1 MTWEWKIGDPVD
13 DANGGT
19 MDAQNWHGDYY
30 FEEDIVMRA
39 ELIIPKAINIQKK
52 HGIIIWIL
60 RMKRHFIILTWLWI
74 WMGEIQ
80 ITGT

>member
-30 FEEDIVMRA
+30 FEEDNRDDGR
-39 ELIIPKAINIQKK
+39 INNSKSN
-52 HGIIIWIL
+52 
-60 RMKRHFIILTWLWI
+60 
-74 WMGEIQ
+74 
-80 ITGT
+80 